1 MSSNQSVIQTQVQLI
16 SNDQQAINAAYQVAD
31 FALEDRNHRDQN
43 RILPTEQIVQ
53 FSQKGLGGIRVP
65 HQYGGAFV
73 SNKTLAHVFR
83 ILTKADANV
92 GQIPQNQ
99 FGLLNFI
106 NITGSDSQK
115 QFIYSEILAGKRIA
129 NGGPEK
135 NSRDTKA
142 IQTSLSFENN
152 KYVLNGEKFYS
163 TGTSFAD
170 WLAIRALHPEGYTI
184 LVIVDRHAKGVEVI
198 NDWNGFGQRTTAS
211 GTVKL
216 NNVEVDP
223 ALFFDERIIADT
235 PNVRGAYS
243 QLLQV
248 AIDVGIAEAA
258 FDDTLSSIRK
268 ARPIIDSGVEKASEE
283 HYTLQEVGKLNI
295 LLDAAILLLD
305 DAAEYLDELDQLTEI
320 SAEQAAHASILV
332 AEAKIYANDAALHIS
347 EKLLELGGS
356 RASLS
361 QHNLDQHWRNARVHT
376 LHDPVRWK
384 FHAIGDYYLNGTHP
398 ARHAWI

>member
-1 MSSNQSVIQTQVQLI
+1 MSSKPSAIRTQIQLI

-31 FALEDRNHRDQN
+31 FALEERNKRDQN
-43 RILPTEQIVQ
+43 RILPIEQIHQ
-53 FSQKGLGGIRVP
+53 FSQKGLGGIRIP
-65 HQYGGAFV
+65 KQYGGAFV

-106 NITGSDSQK
+106 NITGSDAQK
-115 QFIYSEILAGKRIA
+115 QFIYAEILAGKRIA

-142 IQTSLSFENN
+142 IQTTLRLENGQ
-152 KYVLNGEKFYS
+152 YFLNGEKFYS

-170 WLAIRALHPEGYTI
+170 WLAIRALHPEGYTV
-184 LVIVDRHAKGVEVI
+184 LAIVDRHAKGVEVI

-258 FDDTLSSIRK
+258 FDDSLSSIRK
-268 ARPIIDSGVEKASEE
+268 ARPIIDAGVEKASEE

-305 DAAEYLDELDQLTEI
+305 DAAEYLDKLDQLTEI
-320 SAEQAAHASILV
+320 SAEQAARASILV

>member
-1 MSSNQSVIQTQVQLI
+1 MSSNQSVIQAKTQLI

-31 FALEDRNHRDQN
+31 FALEERNKRDQN
-43 RILPTEQIVQ
+43 RILPTEQINQ
-53 FSQKGLGGIRVP
+53 FSQKGLGGIRIP
-65 HQYGGAFV
+65 KQYGGAFV
-73 SNKTLAHVFR
+73 SNKTLAHAFR
-83 ILTKADANV
+83 ILSKADANV

-106 NITGSDSQK
+106 NITGSDAQK
-115 QFIYSEILAGKRIA
+115 QFIYTEILAGKRIA

-135 NSRDTKA
+135 NSKDTKS
-142 IQTSLSFENN
+142 IQTKLTLENGQ
-152 KYVLNGEKFYS
+152 YFLNGEKFYS

-170 WLAIRALHPEGYTI
+170 WLAIRALHPEGYTV
-184 LVIVDRHAKGVEVI
+184 LVIIDRHAEGVEVI

-216 NNVEVDP
+216 HNVVVDS

-258 FDDTLSSIRK
+258 CDDTLSSIRK
-268 ARPIIDSGVEKASEE
+268 ARPIIDAGVEKASEE

-305 DAAEYLDELDQLTEI
+305 DAAEYLDELDQIAAI

-384 FHAIGDYYLNGTHP
+384 FHAIGDYYLNGTQP

>member
-1 MSSNQSVIQTQVQLI
+1 MSSNLSVIQAPVQLI
-16 SNDQQAINAAYQVAD
+16 LNDQQAINAAYQVAD
-31 FALEDRNHRDQN
+31 FALEERNKRDQN
-43 RILPTEQIVQ
+43 RILPTEQINQ

-65 HQYGGAFV
+65 QQYGGAFV

-83 ILTKADANV
+83 ILSKADANV

-106 NITGSDSQK
+106 NITGSDAQK
-115 QFIYSEILAGKRIA
+115 QFIYTEILAGKRIA

-135 NSRDTKA
+135 NSKDTKS
-142 IQTSLSFENN
+142 IQTTLTLENGQ
-152 KYVLNGEKFYS
+152 YFLNGEKFYS

-170 WLAIRALHPEGYTI
+170 WIAIRALHPDGYTV
-184 LVIVDRHAKGVEVI
+184 LAIVDRHAVGVEVI

-216 NNVEVDP
+216 RNVVVDP
-223 ALFFDERIIADT
+223 ALFFNERIIADT

-268 ARPIIDSGVEKASEE
+268 ARPIIDAGVEKASEE

-295 LLDAAILLLD
+295 LLDTAILLLD
-305 DAAEYLDELDQLTEI
+305 DAAEYLDELDQIAEI
-320 SAEQAAHASILV
+320 SAEQAARASILV

-361 QHNLDQHWRNARVHT
+361 QHNLDQHWRNTRVHT

-384 FHAIGDYYLNGTHP
+384 FHVIGDYYLNGTHP

>member
-1 MSSNQSVIQTQVQLI
+1 MSSNQSVIQVQTQLI

-31 FALEDRNHRDQN
+31 FALEDRNNRDQN
-43 RILPTEQIVQ
+43 RVLPAEQIIQ

-83 ILTKADANV
+83 ILSKADANV

-106 NITGSDSQK
+106 NITGSATQK
-115 QFIYSEILAGKRIA
+115 QFIYAEILAGKRIA

-135 NSRDTKA
+135 NSKDTKT
-142 IQTSLSFENN
+142 IQTTLTLENGQ
-152 KYVLNGEKFYS
+152 YLLNGEKFYS

-170 WLAIRALHPEGYTI
+170 WLAIRALHPDGHTVLAI
-184 LVIVDRHAKGVEVI
+184 IDRHASGVEII

-216 NNVEVDP
+216 HNVIADP

-268 ARPIIDSGVEKASEE
+268 ARPIIDAGVEKASEE
-283 HYTLQEVGKLNI
+283 HYTLQEIGKLNI

-305 DAAEYLDELDQLTEI
+305 DAAEYLDELDQIAEV
-320 SAEQAAHASILV
+320 SAEQAARASILV
-332 AEAKIYANDAALHIS
+332 AEAKIYANDAALYIS

>member
-1 MSSNQSVIQTQVQLI
+1 MSSKPSAIRTQIQLI

-31 FALEDRNHRDQN
+31 FALEERNKRDQN
-43 RILPTEQIVQ
+43 RILPIEQINQ
-53 FSQKGLGGIRVP
+53 FSQKGLGGIRIP
-65 HQYGGAFV
+65 KQYGGAFV

-106 NITGSDSQK
+106 NITGSDAQK
-115 QFIYSEILAGKRIA
+115 QFIYAEILAGKRIA

-142 IQTSLSFENN
+142 IQTTLRLENGQ
-152 KYVLNGEKFYS
+152 YFLNGEKFYS

-170 WLAIRALHPEGYTI
+170 WLAIRALHPEGYTV
-184 LVIVDRHAKGVEVI
+184 LVIVDRHAEGVEVI

-268 ARPIIDSGVEKASEE
+268 ARPIVDAGVEKASEE

-305 DAAEYLDELDQLTEI
+305 DAAEYLDELDQIAEI
-320 SAEQAAHASILV
+320 SAEQAARASILV

>member
-1 MSSNQSVIQTQVQLI
+1 MSSNQSVIQAPVQLI
-16 SNDQQAINAAYQVAD
+16 LNDQQAINAAYQVAD
-31 FALEDRNHRDQN
+31 FALEERNKRDQN
-43 RILPTEQIVQ
+43 RILPTEQINQ
-53 FSQKGLGGIRVP
+53 FSQKGLGGIRIP
-65 HQYGGAFV
+65 KQYGGAFV
-73 SNKTLAHVFR
+73 FNKTLAHVFR
-83 ILTKADANV
+83 ILSKADANV

-106 NITGSDSQK
+106 NITGSDAQK
-115 QFIYSEILAGKRIA
+115 QFIYTEILAGKRIA

-135 NSRDTKA
+135 NSKDTKS
-142 IQTSLSFENN
+142 IQTTLTLENGQ
-152 KYVLNGEKFYS
+152 YFLNGEKFYS

-170 WLAIRALHPEGYTI
+170 WIAIRALHTDGYTV
-184 LVIVDRHAKGVEVI
+184 LAIVDRHAVGVEVI

-216 NNVEVDP
+216 RNVVVDP
-223 ALFFDERIIADT
+223 ALFFNERIIADT

-268 ARPIIDSGVEKASEE
+268 ARPIIDAGVEKASEE

-305 DAAEYLDELDQLTEI
+305 EAAEYLDELDQLTQI
-320 SAEQAAHASILV
+320 SSEQAARASILV

>member
-1 MSSNQSVIQTQVQLI
+1 MSSNPSVIQTPVQLI
-16 SNDQQAINAAYQVAD
+16 LNDQQAINAAYQVAD
-31 FALEDRNHRDQN
+31 FALEERNKRDQN
-43 RILPTEQIVQ
+43 RILPTEQINQ
-53 FSQKGLGGIRVP
+53 FSQKGLGGIRIP
-65 HQYGGAFV
+65 KQYGGAFV
-73 SNKTLAHVFR
+73 SNKSLAHVFR
-83 ILTKADANV
+83 ILSKADANV

-106 NITGSDSQK
+106 NITGSETQK
-115 QFIYSEILAGKRIA
+115 QFIYAEILTGKRIA

-142 IQTSLSFENN
+142 IQTTLTLENGQ
-152 KYVLNGEKFYS
+152 YFLNGEKFYS

-170 WLAIRALHPEGYTI
+170 WLAIRALHPDDYTV
-184 LVIVDRHAKGVEVI
+184 LAIVDRHASGVEVI

-216 NNVEVDP
+216 RNVVVDP

-268 ARPIIDSGVEKASEE
+268 ARPIIDAGVEKASEE

-305 DAAEYLDELDQLTEI
+305 DAAEYLDELDQIAEI
-320 SAEQAAHASILV
+320 SAEQAARASILV

>member
-1 MSSNQSVIQTQVQLI
+1 MSSKPSAIRTQVQLI

-31 FALEDRNHRDQN
+31 FALEERNKRDQN
-43 RILPTEQIVQ
+43 RILPTEQINQ
-53 FSQKGLGGIRVP
+53 FSQKGLGGIRIP
-65 HQYGGAFV
+65 KQYGGAFV

-83 ILTKADANV
+83 ILSKADANV
-92 GQIPQNQ
+92 GQISQNQ

-106 NITGSDSQK
+106 NITGSDVQK
-115 QFIYSEILAGKRIA
+115 QFIYTEILAGKRIA

-135 NSRDTKA
+135 NSKDTKA
-142 IQTSLSFENN
+142 IQTTLSLENAQ
-152 KYVLNGEKFYS
+152 YFLNGEKFYS

-170 WLAIRALHPEGYTI
+170 WLAIRALHPDGHTVLAI
-184 LVIVDRHAKGVEVI
+184 IDRHAAGVEVI

-216 NNVEVDP
+216 HNVIVDP

-268 ARPIIDSGVEKASEE
+268 ARPIIDAGVEKASEE

-305 DAAEYLDELDQLTEI
+305 DAAEYLDELDQIAEI
-320 SAEQAAHASILV
+320 SAEQAARASILV

>member
-1 MSSNQSVIQTQVQLI
+1 MSSNQSVIQAPVQLI
-16 SNDQQAINAAYQVAD
+16 LNDQQAINAAYQVAD
-31 FALEDRNHRDQN
+31 FALEERNKRDQN
-43 RILPTEQIVQ
+43 RILPTEQINQ
-53 FSQKGLGGIRVP
+53 FSQKGLGGIRIP
-65 HQYGGAFV
+65 KQYGGAFV
-73 SNKTLAHVFR
+73 FNKTLAHVFR
-83 ILTKADANV
+83 ILSKADANV

-99 FGLLNFI
+99 FGLVNFI
-106 NITGSDSQK
+106 NITGSDAQK
-115 QFIYSEILAGKRIA
+115 QFIYTEILAGKRIA

-135 NSRDTKA
+135 NSKDTKA
-142 IQTSLSFENN
+142 IQTTLRLENGQ
-152 KYVLNGEKFYS
+152 YFLNGEKFYS

-170 WLAIRALHPEGYTI
+170 WLAIRALHPDGHTVLAI
-184 LVIVDRHAKGVEVI
+184 IDRHAAGVEVI

-216 NNVEVDP
+216 HNVIADP
-223 ALFFDERIIADT
+223 ALFFDERIIANT

-268 ARPIIDSGVEKASEE
+268 ARPIIDAGVEKASEE

-295 LLDAAILLLD
+295 LLDTAILLLD
-305 DAAEYLDELDQLTEI
+305 EAAEYLDELDQLTQI
-320 SAEQAAHASILV
+320 SSEQSARASILV

-384 FHAIGDYYLNGTHP
+384 FHVIGDYYLNGTHP

>member
-31 FALEDRNHRDQN
+31 FALEERNIRDQN
-43 RILPTEQIVQ
+43 RILPTEQIIQ

-65 HQYGGAFV
+65 QQYGGAFV

-83 ILTKADANV
+83 ILSKADANV

-106 NITGSDSQK
+106 NITGSDAQK
-115 QFIYSEILAGKRIA
+115 QFIYNEILAGKRIA

-135 NSRDTKA
+135 NAKDTKA
-142 IQTSLSFENN
+142 IQTTLTLENGQ
-152 KYVLNGEKFYS
+152 YLLNGEKFYS

-170 WLAIRALHPEGYTI
+170 WLAIRALHPDGYTVLTI
-184 LVIVDRHAKGVEVI
+184 IDRHAAGVEVI

-216 NNVEVDP
+216 HNVIADP

-258 FDDTLSSIRK
+258 FDDTLSSVRK
-268 ARPIIDSGVEKASEE
+268 ARPVIDAGVEKASEE

-305 DAAEYLDELDQLTEI
+305 EAAEYLDELDQLTEI
-320 SAEQAAHASILV
+320 SAEQAARASILV

>member
-1 MSSNQSVIQTQVQLI
+1 MSSNQSVIQVQTQLI

-31 FALEDRNHRDQN
+31 FALEERNIRDQQ
-43 RILPTEQIVQ
+43 RILPSEQIIQ

-65 HQYGGAFV
+65 KDYGGAFV

-83 ILTKADANV
+83 ILSKADANV

-106 NITGSDSQK
+106 NITGSDAQK
-115 QFIYSEILAGKRIA
+115 QFIYAEILAGKRIA

-135 NSRDTKA
+135 NSKNTKA
-142 IQTSLSFENN
+142 IQTTLSLENGQ
-152 KYVLNGEKFYS
+152 YFLNGEKFYS
-163 TGTSFAD
+163 TGTSFED
-170 WLAIRALHPEGYTI
+170 WLAIRALHPDGYTV
-184 LVIVDRHAKGVEVI
+184 LVIVDRHATGVEVI

-211 GTVKL
+211 GTVRL
-216 NNVEVDP
+216 RNVVVDP

-268 ARPIIDSGVEKASEE
+268 ARPIIDAGVEKASEE

-305 DAAEYLDELDQLTEI
+305 DAAEYLDELDQIAEI
-320 SAEQAAHASILV
+320 SAEQAARASILV

>member
-1 MSSNQSVIQTQVQLI
+1 MSSNQSVIQVQTQLI

-31 FALEDRNHRDQN
+31 FALEERNIRDQQ
-43 RILPTEQIVQ
+43 RILPTEQIIQ

-65 HQYGGAFV
+65 KEYGGAFV
-73 SNKTLAHVFR
+73 SNKTLTHVFR
-83 ILTKADANV
+83 ILSKADANV

-106 NITGSDSQK
+106 NITGSDAQK
-115 QFIYSEILAGKRIA
+115 QFIYTEILAGKRIA

-135 NSRDTKA
+135 NSKDTKA
-142 IQTSLSFENN
+142 IQTTLTLENGQ
-152 KYVLNGEKFYS
+152 YFLNGEKFYS

-170 WLAIRALHPEGYTI
+170 WLAIRALHPDGYTV
-184 LVIVDRHAKGVEVI
+184 LAIVDRYAAGVEVI

-216 NNVEVDP
+216 RNVVVDP

-268 ARPIIDSGVEKASEE
+268 ARPIVDAGVEKASEE

-305 DAAEYLDELDQLTEI
+305 DAAEYLDELDQIAEI
-320 SAEQAAHASILV
+320 SAEQAARASILV

>member
-1 MSSNQSVIQTQVQLI
+1 MSSNQSVIQAPVQLI
-16 SNDQQAINAAYQVAD
+16 LNDQQAINAAYQVSD
-31 FALEDRNHRDQN
+31 FALEERNRRDQN
-43 RILPTEQIVQ
+43 RILPTEQINQ
-53 FSQKGLGGIRVP
+53 FSQKGLGGIRIP
-65 HQYGGAFV
+65 KQYGGAFV
-73 SNKTLAHVFR
+73 FNKTLAHVFR
-83 ILTKADANV
+83 ILSKADANV

-106 NITGSDSQK
+106 NITGSDAQK
-115 QFIYSEILAGKRIA
+115 QFIYTEILAGKRIA

-135 NSRDTKA
+135 NSKDTKS
-142 IQTSLSFENN
+142 IQTTLTLENGQ
-152 KYVLNGEKFYS
+152 YFLNGEKFYS

-170 WLAIRALHPEGYTI
+170 WIAIRALHPDGYT
-184 LVIVDRHAKGVEVI
+184 VFAIVDRHATGVEVI

-216 NNVEVDP
+216 HNVIADP
-223 ALFFDERIIADT
+223 ALFFDERIISDT

-268 ARPIIDSGVEKASEE
+268 ARPIIDAGVEKASEE

-305 DAAEYLDELDQLTEI
+305 EAAEYLDELDQLTQI
-320 SAEQAAHASILV
+320 SSEQAARASILV

>member
-1 MSSNQSVIQTQVQLI
+1 MSSNQSVIQAPVQLI
-16 SNDQQAINAAYQVAD
+16 LNDQQAINAAYQVAD
-31 FALEDRNHRDQN
+31 FALEERNKRDQN
-43 RILPTEQIVQ
+43 RILPTEQINQ
-53 FSQKGLGGIRVP
+53 FSQKGLGGIRIP
-65 HQYGGAFV
+65 KQYGGAFV
-73 SNKTLAHVFR
+73 SNKTLAHAFR
-83 ILTKADANV
+83 ILSKADANV

-106 NITGSDSQK
+106 NITGSDAQK
-115 QFIYSEILAGKRIA
+115 QFIYTEILAGKRIA

-135 NSRDTKA
+135 NSKDTKS
-142 IQTSLSFENN
+142 IQTKLTLENGQ
-152 KYVLNGEKFYS
+152 YFLNGEKFYS

-170 WLAIRALHPEGYTI
+170 WLAIRALHTEGYTV
-184 LVIVDRHAKGVEVI
+184 LVIIDRHAEGVEVI

-216 NNVEVDP
+216 HNVVVDS
-223 ALFFDERIIADT
+223 ALFFDERIIADN

-268 ARPIIDSGVEKASEE
+268 ARPIIDAGVEKASEE

-305 DAAEYLDELDQLTEI
+305 DAAEYLDELDQIAAI

-384 FHAIGDYYLNGTHP
+384 FHAIGDYYLNGTYP

>member
-1 MSSNQSVIQTQVQLI
+1 MSSNQSVIQAPVQLI
-16 SNDQQAINAAYQVAD
+16 LNDQQAINAAYQVAD
-31 FALEDRNHRDQN
+31 FALEERNKRDQN
-43 RILPTEQIVQ
+43 RILPTEQINQ
-53 FSQKGLGGIRVP
+53 FSQKGLGGIRIP
-65 HQYGGAFV
+65 KQYGGAFV

-83 ILTKADANV
+83 ILSKADANV

-106 NITGSDSQK
+106 NITGSDAQK
-115 QFIYSEILAGKRIA
+115 QFIYTEILAGKRIA

-135 NSRDTKA
+135 NSKDTKS
-142 IQTSLSFENN
+142 IQTTLTLENGQ
-152 KYVLNGEKFYS
+152 YFLNGEKFYS

-170 WLAIRALHPEGYTI
+170 WIAIRALHPDGYTV
-184 LVIVDRHAKGVEVI
+184 LAIVDRHAVGVEVI

-216 NNVEVDP
+216 RNVVVDP
-223 ALFFDERIIADT
+223 ALFFNERIIADT

-268 ARPIIDSGVEKASEE
+268 ARPIIDAGVEKASEE

-295 LLDAAILLLD
+295 LLDAAILLLEE
-305 DAAEYLDELDQLTEI
+305 AAEYLDELDQLTQI
-320 SAEQAAHASILV
+320 SSEQAARASILV

-384 FHAIGDYYLNGTHP
+384 FHVIGDYYLNGTHP

>member
-1 MSSNQSVIQTQVQLI
+1 MSSNQSVIQAQTQLI

-43 RILPTEQIVQ
+43 RILPTEQIIQ

-65 HQYGGAFV
+65 QQYGGAFV

-106 NITGSDSQK
+106 NITGSDVQK
-115 QFIYSEILAGKRIA
+115 QFVYTEILAGKRIA

-135 NSRDTKA
+135 NSKDTKA
-142 IQTSLSFENN
+142 IQTTLRLENGQ
-152 KYVLNGEKFYS
+152 YFLNGEKFYS

-170 WLAIRALHPEGYTI
+170 WLAIRALHPDGYTVLT
-184 LVIVDRHAKGVEVI
+184 LVERHADGVEVI

-216 NNVEVDP
+216 HNVVVDP

-268 ARPIIDSGVEKASEE
+268 ARPIIDAGVEKASEE

-305 DAAEYLDELDQLTEI
+305 DAAEYLDELDQIAEI
-320 SAEQAAHASILV
+320 SAEQAARASILV

>member
-1 MSSNQSVIQTQVQLI
+1 MSSNQSVIQVQTQLI

-31 FALEDRNHRDQN
+31 FALEERNIRDQQ
-43 RILPTEQIVQ
+43 RILPTEQIIQ

-65 HQYGGAFV
+65 KEYGGAFV

-83 ILTKADANV
+83 ILSKADANV

-106 NITGSDSQK
+106 NITGSDAQK
-115 QFIYSEILAGKRIA
+115 QFIYTEILAGKRIA

-135 NSRDTKA
+135 NSKDTKA
-142 IQTSLSFENN
+142 IQTTLTLENGQ
-152 KYVLNGEKFYS
+152 YFLNGEKFYS

-170 WLAIRALHPEGYTI
+170 WLAIRALHPDGYTV
-184 LVIVDRHAKGVEVI
+184 LAIVDRYAAGVEVI

-216 NNVEVDP
+216 RNVVVDP

-235 PNVRGAYS
+235 TNVRGAYS

-268 ARPIIDSGVEKASEE
+268 ARPIVDAGVEKASEE

-305 DAAEYLDELDQLTEI
+305 DAAEYLDELDQIAEI
-320 SAEQAAHASILV
+320 SAEQAARASILV

-347 EKLLELGGS
+347 EKLLELSGS

>member
-1 MSSNQSVIQTQVQLI
+1 MSSNQSVIQAPVQLI
-16 SNDQQAINAAYQVAD
+16 LNDQQAINAAYQVAD
-31 FALEDRNHRDQN
+31 FALEERNKRDQN
-43 RILPTEQIVQ
+43 RILPTEQINQ
-53 FSQKGLGGIRVP
+53 FSQKGLGGIRIP
-65 HQYGGAFV
+65 KQYGGAFV

-83 ILTKADANV
+83 ILSKADANV

-106 NITGSDSQK
+106 NITGSDAQK
-115 QFIYSEILAGKRIA
+115 QFIYTEILAGKRIA

-135 NSRDTKA
+135 NSKDTKS
-142 IQTSLSFENN
+142 IQTTLTLENGQ
-152 KYVLNGEKFYS
+152 YFLNGEKFYS

-170 WLAIRALHPEGYTI
+170 WIAIRALHPDGYTV
-184 LVIVDRHAKGVEVI
+184 LAIVDRHAVGVEVI

-216 NNVEVDP
+216 HNVIADP

-268 ARPIIDSGVEKASEE
+268 ARPIIDAGVEKASEE

-305 DAAEYLDELDQLTEI
+305 EAAEYLDELDQLTQI
-320 SAEQAAHASILV
+320 SSEQAARASILV

>member
-1 MSSNQSVIQTQVQLI
+1 MSSNQSVIQAPVQLI
-16 SNDQQAINAAYQVAD
+16 LNDQQAINAAYQVAD
-31 FALEDRNHRDQN
+31 FALEERNKRDQN
-43 RILPTEQIVQ
+43 RILPTEQINQ
-53 FSQKGLGGIRVP
+53 FSQKGLGGIRIP
-65 HQYGGAFV
+65 KQYGGAFV

-83 ILTKADANV
+83 ILSKADANV

-106 NITGSDSQK
+106 NITGSDAQK
-115 QFIYSEILAGKRIA
+115 QFIYTEILAGKRIA

-135 NSRDTKA
+135 NSKDTKS
-142 IQTSLSFENN
+142 IQTTLTLENGQ
-152 KYVLNGEKFYS
+152 YFLNGEKFYS

-170 WLAIRALHPEGYTI
+170 WIAIRALHPDGYTV
-184 LVIVDRHAKGVEVI
+184 LAIVDRHAVGVEVI

-216 NNVEVDP
+216 RNVVVDP
-223 ALFFDERIIADT
+223 ALFFNERIIADT

-268 ARPIIDSGVEKASEE
+268 ARPIIDAGVEKASEE

-305 DAAEYLDELDQLTEI
+305 EAAEYLDELDQLTEI
-320 SAEQAAHASILV
+320 SAEQAARASILV
-332 AEAKIYANDAALHIS
+332 AEAKVYANDAALHIS

>member
-1 MSSNQSVIQTQVQLI
+1 MSSNQSVIQAPVQLI
-16 SNDQQAINAAYQVAD
+16 LNDQQAINAAYQVAD
-31 FALEDRNHRDQN
+31 FALEERNKRDQN
-43 RILPTEQIVQ
+43 RILPTEQINQ
-53 FSQKGLGGIRVP
+53 FSQKGLGGIRIP
-65 HQYGGAFV
+65 KQYGGAFV

-83 ILTKADANV
+83 ILSKADANV

-106 NITGSDSQK
+106 NITGSDAQK
-115 QFIYSEILAGKRIA
+115 QFIYTEILAGKRIA

-135 NSRDTKA
+135 NSKDTKA
-142 IQTSLSFENN
+142 IQTTLTLENGQ
-152 KYVLNGEKFYS
+152 YFLNGEKFYS

-170 WLAIRALHPEGYTI
+170 WIAIRALHPDGYTV
-184 LVIVDRHAKGVEVI
+184 LAIVDRHAVGVEVI

-216 NNVEVDP
+216 RNVVVDP

-268 ARPIIDSGVEKASEE
+268 ARPIIDAGVEKASEE

-305 DAAEYLDELDQLTEI
+305 AAAEYLDELDQIAAI
-320 SAEQAAHASILV
+320 SADQAAHASILV
-332 AEAKIYANDAALHIS
+332 AEAKIYANDSALHIS